1 MSREHEFLDQVD
13 RIAREEVARDAAEVD
28 REARFPAA
36 AIAALGQAGLLGL
49 ISAREVGGLGLG
61 LRAAAQTV
69 ERLARECGS
78 TAMVVCMHY
87 AATAVIEK
95 LGPEPVR
102 RDIAAGKHLT
112 TLAFSEAGPRSQFW
126 APLSTATPRD
136 GTIRLTA
143 RKSWATSA
151 HAAHSYVW
159 SSKPVA
165 AAGASTLWLVPAGIP
180 GLRVDPGFDGLG
192 LRGNDSCGITAEDA
206 AIDPAAR
213 LGDDGGGFAI
223 MLEQVL
229 PWFNVMAAA
238 CSIGLAEAATAR
250 TAEHA
255 AGTRFT
261 HADGSIADLPTA
273 RAYLARM
280 RITTDMA
287 RGLWLDTLDAIEAGR
302 PDAVLRVLE
311 VKAGAGDAVAA
322 VVDLGMRVAGGA
334 AYRRELAV
342 ERYFR
347 DARAGLVMAPTSD
360 VLYDFIGKAM
370 CGLPLF

>member
-1 MSREHEFLDQVD
+1 
-13 RIAREEVARDAAEVD
+13 
-28 REARFPAA
+28 
-36 AIAALGQAGLLGL
+36 
-49 ISAREVGGLGLG
+49 
-61 LRAAAQTV
+61 
-69 ERLARECGS
+69 
-78 TAMVVCMHY
+78 
-87 AATAVIEK
+87 
-95 LGPEPVR
+95 
-102 RDIAAGKHLT
+102 
-112 TLAFSEAGPRSQFW
+112 
-126 APLSTATPRD
+126 
-136 GTIRLTA
+136 
-143 RKSWATSA
+143 
-151 HAAHSYVW
+151 
-159 SSKPVA
+159 
-165 AAGASTLWLVPAGIP
+165 
-180 GLRVDPGFDGLG
+180 
-192 LRGNDSCGITAEDA
+192 
-206 AIDPAAR
+206 
-213 LGDDGGGFAI
+213 